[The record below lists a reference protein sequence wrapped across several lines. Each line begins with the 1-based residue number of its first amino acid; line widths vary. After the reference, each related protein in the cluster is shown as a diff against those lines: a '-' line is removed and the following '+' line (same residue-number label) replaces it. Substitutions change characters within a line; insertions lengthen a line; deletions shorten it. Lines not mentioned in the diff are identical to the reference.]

1 MRLADIASRLEHAGA
16 EILILATNTMHKVA
30 EPIERAVAIP
40 FLHIA
45 DATGEAVVA
54 AGLKRPGLIATRF
67 TMEEDF
73 YIGRLGKGFGLEP
86 IIPEATE
93 RGDIHR
99 IIYDELCKG
108 VIDEAS
114 RSRYVEV
121 ADALVRRGA
130 DCLIL
135 GCTEVGML
143 LNQENVGVPVFD
155 TTLIHA
161 DRALD
166 WACGRHGELDA
177 VVAPVTGTHG

>member
-1 MRLADIASRLEHAGA
+1 MSPAGWSGPGR
-16 EILILATNTMHKVA
+16 ILLLATNTMHKVA
-30 EPIERAVAIP
+30 EPIERAVSIP

-45 DATGEAVVA
+45 DATAEAILA
-54 AGLKRPGLIATRF
+54 SGCKRPGLIATRF

-73 YIGRLGKGFGLEP
+73 YIDRLRARYGLEP
-86 IIPEATE
+86 IVPDETE
-93 RGDIHR
+93 RGEVHR

-130 DCLIL
+130 DSLIL

-143 LNQENVGVPVFD
+143 LDERNVGVPVFD

-161 DRALD
+161 DRALA
-166 WACGRHGELDA
+166 WACGTAGGQGADREPA
-177 VVAPVTGTHG
+177 TGTHG